1 MRSGLHIAWLGI
13 LAVAAIGACAGEA
26 IGIIEPAATVD
37 VSALTPGIVSKVLVE
52 EGDVVQTGDLLAQLD
67 DALEKA
73 EMARRKLVFD
83 SKVELEAARLQL
95 QAVEHDREPER
106 RKLVWEDKSAVE
118 AAAERV
124 KALKRDLDA
133 TRQVFER
140 TKSVSQE
147 ELDEKEL
154 AHRLVQAEQQQAQ
167 LAEARE
173 KIEYEMA
180 ATQKEDEQLQA
191 EARIA
196 QLEIVEKRERLEY
209 EMALAQFERKQVRS
223 PVAGVVS
230 KVLLDVGEY
239 CDPREPVLT
248 VVDASRCDLVV
259 HLAPAAA
266 RTIQAGASMQVRVAH
281 ADGDAVIEGEVSFLA
296 PVVDAASGLRQVI
309 VSFANPDGKATPGTT
324 GALAL
329 P

>member
-118 AAAERV
+118 AIIA
-124 KALKRDLDA
+124 
-133 TRQVFER
+133 
-140 TKSVSQE
+140 E
-147 ELDEKEL
+147 ELEKKGITAKNKTEI
-154 AHRLVQAEQQQAQ
+154 
-167 LAEARE
+167 ARE
-173 KIEYEMA
+173 K
-180 ATQKEDEQLQA
+180 TKKE
-191 EARIA
+191 
-196 QLEIVEKRERLEY
+196 
-209 EMALAQFERKQVRS
+209 
-223 PVAGVVS
+223 
-230 KVLLDVGEY
+230 
-239 CDPREPVLT
+239 
-248 VVDASRCDLVV
+248 
-259 HLAPAAA
+259 
-266 RTIQAGASMQVRVAH
+266 
-281 ADGDAVIEGEVSFLA
+281 
-296 PVVDAASGLRQVI
+296 
-309 VSFANPDGKATPGTT
+309 GKDTPSI
-324 GALAL
+324 
-329 P
+329 